1 MCSRECPSHA
11 RETAA
16 RSRVHSTPS
25 HRSSA
30 QQLPPEWQSL
40 ALRFWA
46 LIGEPIFR
54 PDSAVLKCLIACL
67 CCIKCRPEAR
77 SRGESW
83 ERSGV
88 RLLWPLGG
96 TLTSELCVC
105 ERDWRQKSLMFI
117 FKWKKM
123 MDNRYDSS
131 NGSVCVCVSRVYYW
145 QNTNVFITWT
155 VISAHRVRRCMFAAK
170 RLSARLSSRLSSG
183 VLASVRVT
191 QQTRKCCLL
200 LFLKKSLW
208 SGASHRTNHLRVVI
222 ATWAGLKDSASH
234 RLPCWSLLFTFGT
247 ITQPN
252 TSMGLYFLCPL
263 ENSFTVYQILA
274 KLIVT
279 QQMSPIHS
287 QHKPKSSHSHC
298 GVTCCKSFLL
308 LTDRENPTQAS
319 ARSKSFPLK
328 LEGLYHFLFTWWPC
342 HVTGS
347 SDNHL
352 QWWQIC
358 YC

>member
-67 CCIKCRPEAR
+67 WSIKCRPEAR

-131 NGSVCVCVSRVYYW
+131 NGSVCVCEQSVLLTKHKCLHHVDC
-145 QNTNVFITWT
+145 N
-155 VISAHRVRRCMFAAK
+155 ISAPSQTLYVGCK
-170 RLSARLSSRLSSG
+170 
-183 VLASVRVT
+183 ASVSTSVITSVIRCVSISACYT
-191 QQTRKCCLL
+191 ADEKMLPPA
-200 LFLKKSLW
+200 FLKKEPLKRCVSQDQSPQ
-208 SGASHRTNHLRVVI
+208 SG
-222 ATWAGLKDSASH
+222 
-234 RLPCWSLLFTFGT
+234 
-247 ITQPN
+247 
-252 TSMGLYFLCPL
+252 
-263 ENSFTVYQILA
+263 
-274 KLIVT
+274 
-279 QQMSPIHS
+279 
-287 QHKPKSSHSHC
+287 HSHL
-298 GVTCCKSFLL
+298 G
-308 LTDRENPTQAS
+308 RA
-319 ARSKSFPLK
+319 
-328 LEGLYHFLFTWWPC
+328 EGLCLP
-342 HVTGS
+342 
-347 SDNHL
+347 
-352 QWWQIC
+352 
-358 YC
+358 